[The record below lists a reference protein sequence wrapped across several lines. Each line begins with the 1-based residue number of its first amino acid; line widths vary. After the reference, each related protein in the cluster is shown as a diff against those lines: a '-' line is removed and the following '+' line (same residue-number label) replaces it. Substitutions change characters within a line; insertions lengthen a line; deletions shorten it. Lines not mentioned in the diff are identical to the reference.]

1 MRGAVSTA
9 LLGAVFVVA
18 AGLLD
23 AEPFYVPGVTFVALG
38 ALCVAWV
45 VLASRGVR
53 VWRTLTVRRVIED
66 QPLGVRVVARA
77 GRLPFPAG
85 GVEEPLLA
93 APVPLPSGRQRFGFR
108 VEATFARRGP
118 RTLAAPRVVIRDPLG
133 LAAREAAVG
142 EAQEILVLPRTEAVR
157 APGAG
162 PEGARAGDRPLLAE
176 AAETEVDGLRAYRAG
191 TPASRIHWPALARRR
206 GLLERRLQAEADS
219 RPLVVLDA
227 RTEGDEDLDAA
238 VRAAASLALQLAG
251 EGGCSV
257 LLPGDRRPVD
267 LDPGLGGW
275 PDVHARLALVRA
287 TVAPPA
293 LGAAGSRAGPVVY
306 VAARRLTA
314 APRGLERVPSGSVL
328 VVPAAP
334 VAPPGPERFTV
345 AGCRGYELG
354 RPSLARRSTAA

>member
-219 RPLVVLDA
+219 RPLVALDA
-227 RTEGDEDLDAA
+227 RGTEDDLDKA
-238 VRAAASLALQLAG
+238 VRAAASLALQLAA

-257 LLPGDRRPVD
+257 HLPGARRPAE
-267 LDPGLGGW
+267 LDSGL
-275 PDVHARLALVRA
+275 
-287 TVAPPA
+287 
-293 LGAAGSRAGPVVY
+293 
-306 VAARRLTA
+306 
-314 APRGLERVPSGSVL
+314 
-328 VVPAAP
+328 
-334 VAPPGPERFTV
+334 
-345 AGCRGYELG
+345 
-354 RPSLARRSTAA
+354 